1 MVYNHVFTV
10 KYSGTMTM
18 NNPYK
23 SFNYSLLILLFLTI
37 NMAEAKSNWWKKILG
52 KENKDKTELSSLDI
66 GSAFKQALSIGA
78 ENVVSQLGAEDGFNA
93 DENVHIPLPKNLKK
107 IRKVLKKIGL
117 SQMVDDLELKLNR
130 AAEQAT
136 PIAKDLLLSSI
147 KEMTFEDVK
156 KIYKGSDNAATLYFK
171 EKMSPALIEQM
182 TPIVE
187 GSLNEVGAVKH
198 LDKVMDKYES
208 IPFVKDI
215 SPDLTNYVVQK
226 GLDGIFYYL
235 AKQEKQ
241 IRNDPL
247 KHTTDLLKKV
257 FGQ

>member
-1 MVYNHVFTV
+1 MVYNHVFTI
-10 KYSGTMTM
+10 KKLWNHDMT
-18 NNPYK
+18 NIKKP
-23 SFNYSLLILLFLTI
+23 FNYMLLIPLLLLLNI
-37 NMAEAKSNWWKKILG
+37 SDAKSGWWKKILG
-52 KENKDKTELSSLDI
+52 KEEKNTTELSSLDI

-78 ENVVSQLGAEDGFNA
+78 ENVVGQLGTEDGFNA
-93 DENVHIPLPKNLKK
+93 DENIHIPLPKNLKK

-136 PIAKDLLLSSI
+136 PIAKDLFLSSI
-147 KEMTFEDVK
+147 KEMTFDDVK
-156 KIYKGSDNAATLYFK
+156 KIYKGSDNAATLYFQ
-171 EKMSPALIEQM
+171 EKMSPTLTEKM

-187 GSLNEVGAVKH
+187 SSLNEVGAIKH
-198 LDKVMDKYES
+198 LDSVMDKYES

-226 GLDGIFYYL
+226 GMDGIFYYL
-235 AKQEKQ
+235 AEQEKQ
-241 IRNDPL
+241 IRNNPV

-257 FGQ
+257 FGR